1 MCFAV
6 QISLNKLSDKNSF
19 EFKVI
24 VLVIGSSDK
33 GKLLNIFKNIALIF
47 LPHYSPEL
55 KEAELI
61 WHNVKRK
68 MTIIIYKNMEEFGV
82 MDKINGQN
90 APKPYYC

>member
-19 EFKVI
+19 QFKVI
-24 VLVIGSSDK
+24 VLVIGSFDK
-33 GKLLNIFKNIALIF
+33 GKLLNIFQNIALIF

-68 MTIIIYKNMEEFGV
+68 MTTVLYKNMEELNLNIDEIV
-82 MDKINGQN
+82 KELITE
-90 APKPYYC
+90 